1 MQPTK
6 LVGTSPSILALQE
19 EIFYAARCDAK
30 VLITG
35 ESGAGKEI
43 VARLIHAGSPRSR
56 SALVT
61 VNCAALSETLLETEL
76 FGHVRGSFTGAYR
89 DRLGAFEQANRGTV
103 FMDEIGET
111 SPRMQGLLLRFM
123 ETGEIQRVGSDQVQT
138 RVDVRVIAA
147 TNRVLVDS
155 VANKT
160 FREDLYYRLN
170 VIHIRVPAL
179 RDRVEDIPV
188 LLRFFLDQFATQYQV
203 ESPAISADALQTLS
217 DHPWPGNVRELKNVV
232 ERLVVRAKSGEIGR
246 EDLPL
251 EVLRSTPPA
260 QPAASTPATRPA
272 SDMLFERMVNGGESF
287 WSCVYAP
294 FMARDLTRDDLRTVV
309 RKGLERTSGNYKV
322 MVELFNMPADDY
334 KRFLGFLRKYQCHMP
349 FQQFRS
355 AAASRDEN
363 GGAPVSRRQA
373 AWRRRPESDSAG
385 DSSLLFSEWM
395 GLARSRRPPSLGEH
409 SPRIVPPPMS
419 DWNRLPPAEEE
430 RKSA

>member
-6 LVGTSPSILALQE
+6 LVGASPAILNLQE
-19 EIFYAARCDAK
+19 EIHYAAKCDAK
-30 VLITG
+30 VLVTG

-43 VARLIHAGSPRSR
+43 VARLIHAGSNRNRSQ
-56 SALVT
+56 LVT

-111 SPRMQGLLLRFM
+111 SPRMQGLLLRFL
-123 ETGEIQRVGSDQVQT
+123 ETGEIQRVGSDQIQN

-147 TNRVLVDS
+147 TNRVLVES

-170 VIHIRVPAL
+170 VIHLRVPPL
-179 RDRVEDIPV
+179 RERVEDIP
-188 LLRFFLDQFATQYQV
+188 LLLEFFLDQFARQYQV
-203 ESPAISADALQTLS
+203 ERSRLSAEALQTLTEHS
-217 DHPWPGNVRELKNVV
+217 WPGNVRELKNVV
-232 ERLVVRAKSGEIGR
+232 ERLIVRAHSGEIR
-246 EDLPL
+246 RDDLPL
-251 EVLRSTPPA
+251 EVLRTAPVVSAPITPPTRV
-260 QPAASTPATRPA
+260 AA
-272 SDMLFERMVNGGESF
+272 DVLFERLVNGGESF

-294 FMARDLTRDDLRTVV
+294 FMSRDLTRDDLRAIV

-355 AAASRDEN
+355 AALSRETPRTNAD
-363 GGAPVSRRQA
+363 APVPPGRMA
-373 AWRRRPESDSAG
+373 ASA
-385 DSSLLFSEWM
+385 
-395 GLARSRRPPSLGEH
+395 
-409 SPRIVPPPMS
+409 
-419 DWNRLPPAEEE
+419 
-430 RKSA
+430 